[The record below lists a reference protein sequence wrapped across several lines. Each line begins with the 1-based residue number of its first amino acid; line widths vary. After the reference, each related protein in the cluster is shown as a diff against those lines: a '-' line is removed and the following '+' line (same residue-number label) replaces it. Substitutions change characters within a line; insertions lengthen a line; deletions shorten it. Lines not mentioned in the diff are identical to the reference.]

1 MAAPVAVD
9 QVVAAPQ
16 GDDLAVAVDSPVVVD
31 QVVAV
36 LVVAVLVVADL
47 VVAVVVGARNSREFR
62 NIGVS
67 AGFNCNSSP
76 GRSHSG

>member
-1 MAAPVAVD
+1 MAVD

-36 LVVAVLVVADL
+36 LVVADL
-47 VVAVVVGARNSREFR
+47 VVVAVAAPSN
-62 NIGVS
+62 
-67 AGFNCNSSP
+67 P
-76 GRSHSG
+76 GIPKHLYICRV